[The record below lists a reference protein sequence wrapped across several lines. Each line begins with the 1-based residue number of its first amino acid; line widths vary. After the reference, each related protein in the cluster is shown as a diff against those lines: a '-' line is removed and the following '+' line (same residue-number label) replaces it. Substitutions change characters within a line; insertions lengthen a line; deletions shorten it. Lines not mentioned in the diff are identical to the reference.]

1 MGQVVVVEVKEGC
14 DRHVRAAIV
23 WEARHYVA
31 SIAIVCWS
39 SVILGEASARNEA
52 AQRMDRVSIFG
63 CDCRGLRRVGEW
75 RSGQQRSDRLSRRS
89 SSSSSAAHRDRARC
103 CGVAVVSGLYEDG
116 MLTQAASRVKLS
128 LMDARAWSG
137 WLLLAV
143 CLAEG

>member
-23 WEARHYVA
+23 WEARRCVV
-31 SIAIVCWS
+31 SIAMLCWR
-39 SVILGEASARNEA
+39 SVEASAQNEA
-52 AQRMDRVSIFG
+52 AQRSDRVSVFG

-75 RSGQQRSDRLSRRS
+75 RSGQQRSDRLSRRFS
-89 SSSSSAAHRDRARC
+89 SSSWAAHRDRARC
-103 CGVAVVSGLYEDG
+103 CGVAVVSGLYEEG